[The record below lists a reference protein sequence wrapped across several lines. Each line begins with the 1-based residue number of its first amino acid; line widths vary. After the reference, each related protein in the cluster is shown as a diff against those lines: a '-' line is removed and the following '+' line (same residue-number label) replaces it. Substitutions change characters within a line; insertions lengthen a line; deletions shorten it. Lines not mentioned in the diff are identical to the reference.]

1 MVIVLPQSNWNS
13 RDSTLSIWKL
23 ERGQLIDVANR
34 MKPMA
39 AFMASFLAV
48 SPRCVIAGRAVLST
62 LLALPHRPRSNIGL
76 PRFLALSTTLCLF
89 AASSSSS
96 TFCADADDHEFP
108 SDVLELD
115 SYNGVIL
122 KVNDDIDKPDF
133 ESRLKASLSYWHN
146 QGKRGI
152 WVHIPPTLA
161 HLVPVCTQLG
171 FDFHFAKPGMLV
183 LTKWLPEN
191 SVSRLPHGPT
201 HQVGIGALVLD
212 EGQTKMLVVQEKSGP
227 ASEFKLWKMP
237 TGLLDPGEDIGT
249 AAQRELLEETGLDGV
264 LNKILCFRQAHSGGD
279 RGSDLFFVCLM
290 KLRHGETT
298 KDVALVPQEEEIA
311 AIQWMDIDA
320 YCAQAVWQR
329 SPVYLELNEA
339 IRRALRTGA
348 GLEEHVLE
356 VGFRPG
362 TNALYV
368 PQSIL

>member
-1 MVIVLPQSNWNS
+1 
-13 RDSTLSIWKL
+13 
-23 ERGQLIDVANR
+23 
-34 MKPMA
+34 MKPIVALMI
-39 AFMASFLAV
+39 SFLAV
-48 SPRCVIAGRAVLST
+48 SPRCVIAGRAAFST
-62 LLALPHRPRSNIGL
+62 LLALPQRPRRNISV
-76 PRFLALSTTLCLF
+76 PRFLALSTTICLF
-89 AASSSSS
+89 AASSSSTS
-96 TFCADADDHEFP
+96 TFCADTDHHEFP

-122 KVNDDIDKPDF
+122 KVNENIDKPDF
-133 ESRLKASLSYWHN
+133 ESRLKASLSHWYN

-183 LTKWLPEN
+183 LTKWLPED
-191 SVSRLPHGPT
+191 SVSRLPNGPT

-212 EGQTKMLVVQEKSGP
+212 EEQTKMLVVQEKSGP

-264 LNKILCFRQAHSGGD
+264 VNRILCFRQAHSGGD

-290 KLRHGETT
+290 KLRHSDDGETT
-298 KDVALVPQEEEIA
+298 KNVALVPQEEEIA

-320 YCAQAVWQR
+320 FCAQAVWQR

-339 IRRALRTGA
+339 IRRALRTGT
-348 GLEEHVLE
+348 GLEERTLE

-362 TNALYV
+362 TNAIYV
-368 PQSIL
+368 PPSIL